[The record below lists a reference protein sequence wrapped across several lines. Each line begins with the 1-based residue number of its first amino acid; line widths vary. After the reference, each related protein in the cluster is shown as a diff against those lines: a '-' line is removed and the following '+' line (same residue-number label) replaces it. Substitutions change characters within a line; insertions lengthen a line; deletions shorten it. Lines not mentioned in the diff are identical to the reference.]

1 MAELTE
7 RVREARFTREV
18 IGPKVARPLA
28 GWLSTTFADE
38 AEDQPADEQT
48 ALEPTAL
55 DGAAQDHAASETS
68 DGAASDEVP
77 SVDLSSDDLS
87 RGETASDVASEID
100 TRPKGFVAVVKAVI
114 ARIKDHNL
122 VVVAAGIAF
131 WGLLAIPAVLFSTV
145 SIAGLVLDPDKV
157 EDQVKANLDG
167 IPDDAKSIIIG
178 QLENVSGGSTGGL
191 ITGLVLGLA
200 LALWSSSGA
209 MAKIMATLNTIYG
222 TIEGRSFAKLRGLA
236 LALTFGGIVFVAGA
250 VFLLAVLPALLGQ
263 IDGVGDAAATLFN
276 TLRFP
281 VLGLVMVIA
290 LGVLYHVGPDRRNGR
305 YRIITLG
312 ACVATVMWVGLS
324 GLFSIYTATLGS
336 YNETYGSLGGLVVLL
351 LWLFITA
358 FVVLIGAEIHALTG
372 RETAGPGAG
381 AGSSSAEGQS

>member
-1 MAELTE
+1 MLRDSGLGSCVVTLVDVRVVELAE

-28 GWLSTTFADE
+28 GWLESTFADE
-38 AEDQPADEQT
+38 NGSEAAPVAEVEPSEIETAETQVEEALVEEAADEL
-48 ALEPTAL
+48 AP
-55 DGAAQDHAASETS
+55 
-68 DGAASDEVP
+68 ASD
-77 SVDLSSDDLS
+77 
-87 RGETASDVASEID
+87 A
-100 TRPKGFVAVVKAVI
+100 RPKGFVAVVKALMS
-114 ARIKDHNL
+114 RIKEHNL

-178 QLENVSGGSTGGL
+178 QLENVSGGSSGGL
-191 ITGLVLGLA
+191 ITGLIVGLA

-209 MAKIMATLNTIYG
+209 MAKLMATLNTIYG
-222 TIEGRSFAKLRGLA
+222 TIEERSFPKLRGLA

-276 TLRFP
+276 SLRFP

-305 YRIITLG
+305 YRVITLG
-312 ACVATVMWVGLS
+312 AFVATILWVGLS

-336 YNETYGSLGGLVVLL
+336 YNETYGTLGGLVVLL

-372 RETAGPGAG
+372 RETAGPG
-381 AGSSSAEGQS
+381 

>member
-1 MAELTE
+1 MLRDSGLGSCVVTLVDVRVVELAE

-28 GWLSTTFADE
+28 GWLESTFADE
-38 AEDQPADEQT
+38 NGSEPSPVAEV
-48 ALEPTAL
+48 EPTEI
-55 DGAAQDHAASETS
+55 ETVEPQVEETQLKEAPAEEAV
-68 DGAASDEVP
+68 DDEVAP
-77 SVDLSSDDLS
+77 
-87 RGETASDVASEID
+87 VAD
-100 TRPKGFVAVVKAVI
+100 ARPKGFVAVVKALM
-114 ARIKDHNL
+114 ARIKEHNL

-157 EDQVKANLDG
+157 EDQVKANLEG

-178 QLENVSGGSTGGL
+178 QLENVSGGSSGGL
-191 ITGLVLGLA
+191 ITGLIVGLA

-209 MAKIMATLNTIYG
+209 MAKLMATLNTIYG
-222 TIEGRSFAKLRGLA
+222 TIEERSFPKLRGLA

-263 IDGVGDAAATLFN
+263 IDGVGDAAATVFN
-276 TLRFP
+276 SLRFP

-305 YRIITLG
+305 YRVITLG
-312 ACVATVMWVGLS
+312 AFVATILWVGLS

-336 YNETYGSLGGLVVLL
+336 YNETYGTLGGLVVLL

-372 RETAGPGAG
+372 RETAGPG
-381 AGSSSAEGQS
+381 

>member
-1 MAELTE
+1 MVLRDSGLGSWVVTLVDVRVVELAD

-28 GWLSTTFADE
+28 GWLESTFADDNTNASTTAP
-38 AEDQPADEQT
+38 AEVAPVEEELLVEEIVEDEI
-48 ALEPTAL
+48 
-55 DGAAQDHAASETS
+55 AATTEH
-68 DGAASDEVP
+68 
-77 SVDLSSDDLS
+77 
-87 RGETASDVASEID
+87 
-100 TRPKGFVAVVKAVI
+100 RPKGSVAVVKAVM
-114 ARIKDHNL
+114 ARIKEHNL

-178 QLENVSGGSTGGL
+178 QLENVSGGSSGGL
-191 ITGLVLGLA
+191 VTGLIVGLA

-209 MAKIMATLNTIYG
+209 MAKLMATLNTIYG
-222 TIEGRSFAKLRGLA
+222 TIEERSFPKLRGLA

-276 TLRFP
+276 SLRFP

-290 LGVLYHVGPDRRNGR
+290 LGVLYHVGPDRRDGR
-305 YRIITLG
+305 YRVITLG
-312 ACVATVMWVGLS
+312 AFIATVLWVGLS

-336 YNETYGSLGGLVVLL
+336 YNETYGTLGGLVVLL

-372 RETAGPGAG
+372 RETAGPG
-381 AGSSSAEGQS
+381 